1 MKTQEILTIVALSAL
16 GLCLLCGLAKMAMKN
31 PKKRSD
37 CDKACGALFFVAV
50 ALMAVSQLLEETKSG
65 FELASGSSEN
75 CVMKAKSAAKLT
87 HDRVLKKCEAGG
99 RPTPR
104 PRPPTP
110 GPKPP
115 HHHHHHHRKS
125 DDEVC
130 KSFYNQCHL
139 GKKPM
144 YGEMKVDC
152 FSAPRGKDG
161 RLLNCYAD
169 LMEDGDCV
177 TSDGSGYNSQLFQCD
192 DVCNPCD
199 GVCTD
204 ATRKGRNLSCRD
216 NPAM

>member
-1 MKTQEILTIVALSAL
+1 MKTREILSIVALSSL

-75 CVMKAKSAAKLT
+75 CVMKAKSAAKRT

-110 GPKPP
+110 RPRPP
-115 HHHHHHHRKS
+115 HHHHHGQKYRDS
-125 DDEVC
+125 IC
-130 KSFYNQCHL
+130 KSFYNQCYL

-144 YGEMKVDC
+144 LGEMDVRRDC
-152 FSAPRGKDG
+152 FAPNGTRGIDCVA
-161 RLLNCYAD
+161 ND
-169 LMEDGDCV
+169 EEDGTCTGGGPLDIYGISSNLG
-177 TSDGSGYNSQLFQCD
+177 TNT
-192 DVCNPCD
+192 PCM
-199 GVCTD
+199 
-204 ATRKGRNLSCRD
+204 KECRWD
-216 NPAM
+216 RDLPCMDP